1 MSTEITFTPGVLGT
15 ECFATYQLMYNAMI
29 ERLSGT
35 LPDASVKYIISDTA
49 PTADDQDKL
58 WIKTSSG
65 GPVRPFIFYNGAWSW
80 PHPVPNDPTRIQIY
94 KGTAA
99 SIDTLDGG
107 VAGAVGAASG
117 PFWEIDTDLSAKF
130 PVGVGTLASGTAIA
144 EGGTGGE
151 ENHTL
156 VQAELPDHSHTF
168 TLNRYSL
175 SDSSNPP
182 PNQLLASNIA
192 PTTPDTP
199 HPTPDVSVTGG
210 GSDEAHNNM
219 PPYYGVYYIKRTA
232 RIYYT
237 G

>member
-65 GPVRPFIFYNGAWSW
+65 APIRPYKFYNGAWSW
-80 PHPVPNDPTRIQIY
+80 PHPVPNDENRIQIY

-107 VAGAVGAASG
+107 TAGTPDEASG
-117 PFWEIDTDLSAKF
+117 PFWAIDPDLSAKF
-130 PVGVGTLASGTAIA
+130 LVGVGTLASGTAIA

-168 TLNRYSL
+168 TVNEFNNW
-175 SDSSNPP
+175 DSSNASAA
-182 PNQLLASNIA
+182 QLLLGDQAIQTANSS
-192 PTTPDTP
+192 
-199 HPTPDVSVTGG
+199 TPDVSVSGG